1 VFSWECIRHSLK
13 VTLDPR
19 PSQEPCCSRQ
29 RSFLIRRHGAAL
41 LRLAFLTALIPVARP
56 DTGFEIA
63 NAAILDA
70 LRSAGHEVT
79 AFGFMRPGEVPADPG
94 QAVVIAQTDIENAVV
109 SPGRRLRW
117 IAAALR
123 TGLPVACAKLRLAG
137 AGRLVEAVRAQ
148 GPFDAIVLNSV
159 MLPGAF
165 PDLLTL
171 GPCVLVEHNIEHVS
185 ARQSAAHAR
194 NPVLQRLFRRE
205 ARLLQRIERR
215 LWQEARFV
223 WTLAE
228 EDRTALGPSL
238 ADRSAVLPLVS
249 RGREPGPMAGSEP
262 APAYDVG
269 LIGTWTW
276 TPNFIGLDW
285 FLREVCPLLPADITV
300 AVAGRL
306 PAGMPPAPPR
316 VTLLGRVPAADA
328 FLSSCRVVALS
339 SRSGTG
345 VQLKTIEALELGLPT
360 VATTLSCRGFTAM
373 PGNVTRADTPA
384 DFAKALVA
392 RVAAIRAGDRQRVD
406 GAAFMAGQRAALAD
420 GLERGLAAAWR

>member
-1 VFSWECIRHSLK
+1 M
-13 VTLDPR
+13 
-19 PSQEPCCSRQ
+19 
-29 RSFLIRRHGAAL
+29 
-41 LRLAFLTALIPVARP
+41 RLAFLTALIPVARP

-70 LRSAGHEVT
+70 LRAAGHEVV
-79 AFGFMRPGEVPADPG
+79 AFGFTRPGETPADPG
-94 QAVVIAQTDIENAVV
+94 QAVVIAGTDIENAVV
-109 SPGRRLRW
+109 TPGRRLRW
-117 IAAALR
+117 IAASLR
-123 TGLPVACAKLRLAG
+123 SGLPVACVKLRLAG
-137 AGRLVEAVRAQ
+137 AGRLVEAVRAN

-165 PDLLTL
+165 PELLKL

-194 NPVLQRLFRRE
+194 NPVLRRLYLRE
-205 ARLLQRIERR
+205 ARLLERIERR

-228 EDRTALGPSL
+228 EDRLALGPSL
-238 ADRSAVLPLVS
+238 AERSAALPLVS
-249 RGREPGPMAGSEP
+249 RASEVP
-262 APAYDVG
+262 AASGAEAEPAYDVG

-285 FLREVCPLLPADITV
+285 FLRAVCPLLPTDVTV

-306 PAGMPPAPPR
+306 PPGMPPPPPG

-328 FLSSCRVVALS
+328 FLRSCRLVALS
-339 SRSGTG
+339 SRAGTG
-345 VQLKTIEALELGLPT
+345 VQLKTIEALELGLPA

-373 PGNVTRADTPA
+373 PANVTPADTPA
-384 DFAKALVA
+384 DFAAALVA
-392 RVAAIRAGDRQRVD
+392 RLAAIRAGDPQRID
-406 GAAFMAGQRAALAD
+406 GAAFMARQRQALAQALD
-420 GLERGLAAAWR
+420 RGLAAARR